1 MLRVSMVVLAFAVG
15 FSLQS
20 SAQWLPVEGTNA
32 WEEPTELAGPRVMIE
47 YTLNDASL
55 SPKTPAYVFI
65 HYRIAPE
72 APWRLLSPEHLQGN
86 GVGIVEEAGA
96 KKVIWWGTSER
107 DFPTFGT
114 AEFRVR
120 AIAMA
125 RVPGGEFAMKSLA
138 GQGRDQS
145 GKNPQKSTLPTY
157 HIARLET
164 TIGMYV
170 MYLNEAGIGGTG
182 YNPKMENLERCGILR
197 GADGIYAAAPGREL
211 HPVSYVSWYDA
222 MGFLQWCGLR
232 LPDEAEWEKAY
243 RGGNFLD
250 GDELKLEPNPNA
262 QRRYPWGDELPNDG
276 GVQRCNYDGD
286 GDGFPSTAPVGSFA
300 AYTSPYGVHDMGGN
314 VNEWTLNWYTTPY
327 HTGLDGYRVVRGG
340 SWLDLPEGCDGVS
353 GATTLPLKEGGTM
366 GFRGVYAPSPMP

>member
-1 MLRVSMVVLAFAVG
+1 MLRSSTIILALAAG
-15 FSLQS
+15 LSLQS
-20 SAQWLPVEGTNA
+20 TAQWLNLEGTNA
-32 WEEPTELAGPRVMIE
+32 WEEPTELAGPRVIIE
-47 YTLNDASL
+47 YSITDPSL
-55 SPKTPAYVFI
+55 SAKTPAYVFI
-65 HYRIAPE
+65 HYRIAPD

-86 GVGIVEEAGA
+86 GAGIIEEPGA
-96 KKVIWWGTSER
+96 KKVIWWGTAER

-120 AIAMA
+120 AIPMV

-170 MYLNEAGIGGTG
+170 DYLNEAGIGGTG
-182 YNPKMENLERCGILR
+182 YNPKMDNLERCGILR
-197 GADGIYAAAPGREL
+197 GEDGVYTAAPGREL

-250 GDELKLEPNPNA
+250 GDDSKQEPNPNT

-276 GVQRCNYDGD
+276 GLQRCNYDGD
-286 GDGFPSTAPVGSFA
+286 GDGYASTAPVGSFPT
-300 AYTSPYGVHDMGGN
+300 YTSPYGVHDMAGN

>member
-1 MLRVSMVVLAFAVG
+1 MVVLTLVAG
-15 FSLQS
+15 LSLQS
-20 SAQWLPVEGTNA
+20 RAQWLTVEGANA
-32 WEEPTELAGPRVMIE
+32 WVESTELAGPRVIID
-47 YTLNDASL
+47 YTLNDPTISAQS
-55 SPKTPAYVFI
+55 PAYVFI
-65 HYRIAPE
+65 HYRTGPGAC
-72 APWRLLSPEHLQGN
+72 WRLLTTDHLQGN
-86 GVGIVEEAGA
+86 GAGIVEEPGA
-96 KKVIWWGTSER
+96 KKIIWWGTSENS
-107 DFPTFGT
+107 FPALDT

-120 AIAMA
+120 AISMA

-145 GKNPQKSTLPTY
+145 GKNPQKSCLATY
-157 HIARLET
+157 HIARFET

-170 MYLNEAGIGGTG
+170 DYLNESAIGGTG
-182 YNPKMENLERCGILR
+182 YNTKMENLERCGILHS
-197 GADGIYAAAPGREL
+197 ADGAYAAAPGREL

-222 MGFLQWCGLR
+222 VGFLQWCGLR
-232 LPDEAEWEKAY
+232 LPEEAEWEKAY

-250 GDELKLEPNPNA
+250 GDALKQEPNPNV

-276 GVQRCNYDGD
+276 GLQRCNYDGD
-286 GDGFPSTAPVGSFA
+286 GDGFPSTAPVGSFP
-300 AYTSPYGVHDMGGN
+300 AYTSPYGIHDMAGN

-366 GFRGVYAPSPMP
+366 GFRGAYAPSPTP